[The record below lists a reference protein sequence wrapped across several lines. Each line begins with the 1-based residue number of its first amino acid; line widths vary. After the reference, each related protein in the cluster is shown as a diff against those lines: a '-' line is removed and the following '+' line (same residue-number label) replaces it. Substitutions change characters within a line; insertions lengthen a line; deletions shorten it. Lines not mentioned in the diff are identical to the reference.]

1 MENDDSFLLD
11 KYKIGIS
18 FTIDTLNENISKK
31 KTLNQ
36 KILLVDVLSCI

>member
-31 KTLNQ
+31 RLIRKFYW
-36 KILLVDVLSCI
+36 